1 MIYSSLSVTVFIFHP
16 KCGANF
22 PPRKKKKKRKA
33 RDDCYACTLGSR
45 RHATQFCIRLS
56 TALRLIVSSQLNS
69 SYRRCCPGT
78 LCFEHQFY
86 CQGLSFK
93 NKVTCS
99 LHSLENLRSQS
110 SLPVPSL
117 LSLLKL
123 QGLSVRSS
131 RCHMNNRF

>member
-22 PPRKKKKKRKA
+22 PPRKKKRKA
-33 RDDCYACTLGSR
+33 WDDCYTCTLGSR
-45 RHATQFCIRLS
+45 RHATLFSIRLS
-56 TALRLIVSSQLNS
+56 TTLRLIVSSQLNS
-69 SYRRCCPGT
+69 SYRRCCSGT
-78 LCFEHQFY
+78 LCFKHQFY

-93 NKVTCS
+93 NKVTCFLYS
-99 LHSLENLRSQS
+99 IENLRSQS
-110 SLPVPSL
+110 SLPGPSL